1 METLFFDAT
10 TVYNRHVQG
19 FSMGWASA
27 LTPLWWILVDF
38 CGFWWI
44 LVDFGGF

>member
-1 METLFFDAT
+1 METLFCDDT
-10 TVYNRHVQG
+10 TVYNRHFQG

-38 CGFWWI
+38 GGFWWVS
-44 LVDFGGF
+44 VDVGGF